1 MLNDKNLPQMEKFLT
16 VLILANDIVDTLTII
31 RIAIERTLWYFLKK
45 ICKGFFFYLNS
56 FRFIFWNCSLPKFFN
71 ILNGVLYTSSIAP
84 LIIFGAMRST
94 SAPPDLIIW
103 SILSCVIL
111 FISPVACVIILGSIL
126 PTWFTVSL
134 PAYAKSYRF
143 KNPPTC
149 FFLVFFEKKLCT
161 FLTSFWVNNYLDI
174 FFFSASRWIFF
185 DIEYINIFVWFKQQI
200 PN

>member
-1 MLNDKNLPQMEKFLT
+1 MQRF
-16 VLILANDIVDTLTII
+16 
-31 RIAIERTLWYFLKK
+31 
-45 ICKGFFFYLNS
+45 FFFYLNS